1 MVMIP
6 SYAESDAAPSFAPPP
21 TPDAIIALARA
32 ELARDCPEYQGANL
46 LLHARETGPNVDRLA
61 RRTGYRREFVAQCLR
76 RLVDNSCW
84 VDGELRANWAADA
97 AVYSAQ
103 FWLDVDVAL
112 GRCLKRINADGKP
125 EWSPAGGDWVK
136 DFNYRGA
143 TVADTSVHNEYYAIT
158 PYNPAPVDPVE
169 VEIDPEP
176 TPLRVEAPVVVT
188 PPMREPPPVAEPVLM
203 MADWAGADWL
213 G

>member
-1 MVMIP
+1 METTP
-6 SYAESDAAPSFAPPP
+6 SPAGPEAAPPFGTPPQHHEL
-21 TPDAIIALARA
+21 IALARA
-32 ELARDCPEYQGANL
+32 DLARECPEYQGAIL

-61 RRTGYRREFVAQCLR
+61 GRTGYPREFVAQCLR

-84 VDGELRANWAADA
+84 VNGELRAGWTPDA
-97 AVYSAQ
+97 AVFTAP

-112 GRCLKRINADGKP
+112 GRCLKRINAEGKP

-143 TVADTSVHNEYYAIT
+143 TATDASVHNEYYAIA
-158 PYNPAPVDPVE
+158 PYNPEPTDPVE
-169 VEIDPEP
+169 EEIEPAPIPLMAEVRAVIAESVPEAAPIPEP
-176 TPLRVEAPVVVT
+176 VV
-188 PPMREPPPVAEPVLM
+188 M